1 MTKITL
7 LENACKGCEDC
18 GICIYV
24 CPKELFEASD
34 RMNER
39 GFVVPR
45 VKDEKACTGCLN
57 CMVSCPDMAIVVE
70 VEKKEEKEK
79 AA

>member
-1 MTKITL
+1 MSEIVIL
-7 LENACKGCEDC
+7 QNSCKGCEDC

-24 CPKELFEASD
+24 CPKELFEPSGQ
-34 RMNER
+34 MNVR

-45 VKDEKACTGCLN
+45 VKDETACTGCLN

-70 VEKKEEKEK
+70 KKKQKEK
-79 AA
+79 V